1 MIKAEIRD
9 YRISKRDNFRVVR
22 EKDLSKLKKMGVFLL
37 LGSFF
42 VFGVLF
48 YIWQQVQIV
57 KLRYEIEDLKEI
69 KKELLN
75 VNKNLKLEVS
85 SLKSLARIEK
95 KAKTE
100 LGFELPRKGQI
111 LLAKEFLEP
120 AQSSDFAE
128 DSSGGSLIA
137 QKLKS
142 E

>member
-1 MIKAEIRD
+1 
-9 YRISKRDNFRVVR
+9 
-22 EKDLSKLKKMGVFLL
+22 MGVFLL

-57 KLRYEIEDLKEI
+57 KLSYEIEDLKEI
-69 KKELLN
+69 KKELSN
-75 VNKNLKLEVS
+75 VNRNLKLEVS

-111 LLAKEFLEP
+111 LLAKEFIEP